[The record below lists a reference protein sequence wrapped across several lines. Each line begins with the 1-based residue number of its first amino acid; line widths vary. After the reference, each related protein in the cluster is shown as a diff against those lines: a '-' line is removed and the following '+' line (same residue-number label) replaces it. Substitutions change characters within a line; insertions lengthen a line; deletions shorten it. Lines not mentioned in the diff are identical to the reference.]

1 MFLRQYLY
9 RTEPRLLP
17 VIAGWWIILPE
28 KTNYEE
34 IIRLLCKK
42 MPDPIMV
49 KKVLSGPYGKEM
61 AAGLRRLAEN
71 DGRETADSFEEIYG
85 SMRIAGVD
93 KILREKYWKSPVS
106 VTEALY
112 YRGLIYRQNIFISD
126 EVKECYI
133 IPDDLLKTIRSQIRS
148 EGSSAETD
156 SKIFIVR
163 PAVPSETT
171 AVQPVDEAL
180 PEIISLAAAMKRS
193 GKPFV
198 LPGVDISE
206 EYAGFIEMILEE
218 SGMFPAG
225 GEADSDIIRNFLI
238 RNRTFTRLQIIRTWR
253 KSSVY
258 DELKEDKA
266 DLKIAEAPVF
276 DRRYP
281 RNTILD
287 LLTLL
292 EPGKW
297 WSLNGFTTAVKN
309 EDSAFLRRHFSN
321 EHWILYDNTG
331 NDLSG
336 RGSWFQLEGS
346 FIRFML
352 FGPLQWLGIIQT
364 AYADMEKKRPAAFR
378 ITDEGRF
385 FLLESGGEEL
395 SEEIAE
401 KPNLETAVP
410 RINADGT
417 VLCSRGTSRYFLY
430 MAARF
435 LEIERFNDS
444 VCSFRLTPR
453 SLSEAERNG
462 LSPDSLLSM
471 LRRFS
476 KNAVPPSLER
486 MLSNP
491 KGHSLPATIYNAVIL
506 TIPEAKTVDEIVN
519 NNRLSKWII
528 QQINQNSL
536 EIDPKGIA
544 DFRRFLME
552 KEIYVDIRL

>member
-1 MFLRQYLY
+1 MLLRQFLY

-42 MPDPIMV
+42 MPDPVML

-71 DGRETADSFEEIYG
+71 DGRETADSFEGIYG
-85 SMRIAGVD
+85 SMRIAGIE

-112 YRGLIYRQNIFISD
+112 YRGLIYRQNLFISD

-133 IPDDLLKTIRSQIRS
+133 IPADLLKTIRSLVRS
-148 EGSSAETD
+148 DGLSVETD
-156 SKIFIVR
+156 SKLFIVR
-163 PAVPSETT
+163 PAVPSET
-171 AVQPVDEAL
+171 AVVQPVDETI
-180 PEIISLAAAMKRS
+180 PEVISLAAAMKRS
-193 GKPFV
+193 GKTFV
-198 LPGVDISE
+198 LPGVDITE
-206 EYAGFIEMILEE
+206 EYAGFIEMVLEE

-225 GEADSDIIRNFLI
+225 GEADSDTVRNFLI
-238 RNRTFTRLQIIRTWR
+238 RNKTFTRLQIINTWR

-258 DELKEDKA
+258 DELHEDMD
-266 DLKIAEAPVF
+266 DLKIEEAPVF
-276 DRRYP
+276 DRISP
-281 RNTILD
+281 RNTILK

-292 EPGKW
+292 EPGTW

-309 EDSAFLRRHFSN
+309 VDSAFLRKHFSN
-321 EHWILYDNTG
+321 ERWIMYDNAG

-336 RGSWFQLEGS
+336 LGSWFQLEGS
-346 FIRFML
+346 YIQFMI

-364 AYADMEKKRPAAFR
+364 AYADKDKTCPAAFR
-378 ITDEGRF
+378 ITDEGLF
-385 FLLESGGEEL
+385 YLLESGREEL

-401 KPNLETAVP
+401 KPNLETAIP
-410 RINADGT
+410 RIYADGT

-435 LEIERFNDS
+435 LEIEKFNDS

-453 SLSEAERNG
+453 SLAEAERNG
-462 LSPDSLLSM
+462 LSPDLLLSM
-471 LRRFS
+471 FRRFS
-476 KNAVPPSLER
+476 KNAVPPSLDR

-491 KGHSLPATIYNAVIL
+491 KGHTLPATIYNAVIL
-506 TIPEAKTVDEIVN
+506 TIPEPKVVDEIVN
-519 NNRLSKWII
+519 NKRLSKWII

-552 KEIYVDIRL
+552 KEVYVDIRL